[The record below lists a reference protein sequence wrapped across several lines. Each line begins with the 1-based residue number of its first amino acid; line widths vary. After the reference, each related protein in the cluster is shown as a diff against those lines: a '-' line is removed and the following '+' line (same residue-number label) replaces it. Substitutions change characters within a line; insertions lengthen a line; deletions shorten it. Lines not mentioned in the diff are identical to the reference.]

1 MNLKRNLLLILI
13 LILSLTLIAC
23 VGVGTEE
30 APDFTLTDLEGDQ
43 VTLSDYIGEKP
54 IFIKFWDP
62 GCVTCVEAM
71 PELQETYNENKERS
85 EFFLINISSSA
96 EQTKSF
102 MEENGYDIPVLMDT
116 SMEVA
121 EEYLVSSVPK
131 MIFIDLEGKQKFTY
145 YGNWS
150 RSEIN
155 GLLDREL

>member
-1 MNLKRNLLLILI
+1 MNLKRNLLLIII
-13 LILSLTLIAC
+13 LILSLTITAC

-30 APDFTLTDLEGDQ
+30 APDFTLTDLEGNE

-62 GCVTCVEAM
+62 TCISCVEAM
-71 PELQETYNENKERS
+71 PEFQETYNENKERS
-85 EFFLINISSSA
+85 EFFMINVRTSLA
-96 EQTKSF
+96 QTKSF

-131 MIFIDLEGKQKFTY
+131 MIFIDLDGKQKFEY
-145 YGNWS
+145 YGTWS
-150 RSEIN
+150 QSEIN